1 MVKRLCPA
9 NKQNLAGQ
17 YITTALCPANKHKAT
32 ADVVRNYTYNK
43 KYKTAN
49 GEIRCYSHTVVVCL
63 ACLKEKRTKNK

>member
-9 NKQNLAGQ
+9 NKHEA
-17 YITTALCPANKHKAT
+17 TT
-32 ADVVRNYTYNK
+32 DVVRNYTYNK

-49 GEIRCYSHTVVVCL
+49 GGIRCYSHTVVVCL